1 MNRTAAGTLLI
12 IHTILTLALQLA
24 AMAQPSLTSFLT
36 QSSLRGLVSRA
47 VLMQGGLIL
56 LPTLLVIL
64 IDHLPAQDIWGGR
77 SRDGSLILAA
87 VVGVPAA
94 VVFHGLNN
102 LSIYFMLRLGWRLPR
117 PDSSDDYLANLWQQ
131 PWAVTVVLIL
141 IRVLAPALIEELM
154 FRGVI
159 LTSLWAQLAP
169 GLAIFWQ
176 AVAFALFHNDPFFLV
191 SPFLAGLLLGYL
203 RLHGGSLLPSM
214 IAHASLN
221 LTLFVLTPLLP
232 RLTAQY
238 LNLPTRST
246 QSIFYASLI
255 ATFLAA
261 VALIP
266 LLALLGRTQ
275 YKLPTRL
282 PRSSQAAHVSMPGG
296 LLFALALLMLLATI
310 GVTYYQSV

>member
-12 IHTILTLALQLA
+12 IHTVLTLALQLA
-24 AMAQPSLTSFLT
+24 AMAQPSWTRWLT
-36 QSSLRGLVSRA
+36 QSSLQSLVSRA

-64 IDHLPAQDIWGGR
+64 IDHIPAQEVWGGR

-87 VVGVPAA
+87 VIGVPAA

-102 LSIYFMLRLGWRLPR
+102 LSVYFMLRLGWQLPG
-117 PDSSDDYLANLWQQ
+117 PDSSDDYLVHLWQQ
-131 PWAVTVVLIL
+131 PLTVAGILIL
-141 IRVLAPALIEELM
+141 VRVLAPALIEELM

-159 LTSLWAQLAP
+159 LSSLGAQLTP

-191 SPFLAGLLLGYL
+191 SPFLAGLLLGFL
-203 RLHGGSLLPSM
+203 RAHGGSLLPS
-214 IAHASLN
+214 ILAHASLN
-221 LTLFVLTPLLP
+221 LTLIVLTPLLP

-266 LLALLGRTQ
+266 LLALMGRLQ
-275 YKLPTRL
+275 NKLPARF
-282 PRSSQAAHVSMPGG
+282 PGSGQAAHVSLPGG
-296 LLFALALLMLLATI
+296 LLFALALLVLLATI
-310 GVTYYQSV
+310 GVTYYQAV

>member
-1 MNRTAAGTLLI
+1 MIRAAAGTLLI
-12 IHTILTLALQLA
+12 IHTVLTLALQLA
-24 AMAQPSLTSFLT
+24 AKAQPEWLSWLTEGTLK
-36 QSSLRGLVSRA
+36 GIVSRA

-56 LPTLLVIL
+56 VPTLFIIFVDRI
-64 IDHLPAQDIWGGR
+64 PAQEIFGGR
-77 SRDGSLILAA
+77 SRDGSLILAT

-102 LSIYFMLRLGWRLPR
+102 LSVYFMLRLGWQLPG
-117 PDSSDDYLANLWQQ
+117 PDSQDAYLTDLWHQSW
-131 PWAVTVVLIL
+131 PVIGSLVM

-159 LTSLWAQLAP
+159 LSSLFSQVAP

-191 SPFLAGLLLGYL
+191 SPFLAGLLLGLL
-203 RLHGGSLLPSM
+203 RTHGGSLLPSVL
-214 IAHASLN
+214 AHASLN
-221 LTLFVLTPLLP
+221 LTLLLLTPLIP

-255 ATFLAA
+255 ATFIAA

-266 LLALLGRTQ
+266 LLALLGRLQ
-275 YKLPTRL
+275 TRL
-282 PRSSQAAHVSMPGG
+282 PAGTAARPSAHLSLPGG
-296 LLFALALLMLLATI
+296 LLFALALLMLLVTI